1 MPLLEP
7 DPDALRPATDGR
19 DPSCDRVPDGRAG
32 GTPGPLRDELTA
44 ILGPGKVLSK
54 VSDLVRYASD
64 ASPYRFVPQVVV
76 VAEDIDDVSAVLSY
90 AHGRGREVV
99 FRAAGTSLNGQAQGE
114 DILVDVRKHWAGI
127 EVLDGPRRKAEGTA
141 DTADT
146 AGPAHALGS
155 VRARIRPGTT
165 IVRANATLARHGR
178 VLGPDPASAIACT
191 VGGVVANNAS
201 GMTAGTTRNSYR
213 TVASLTFVLP
223 SGTVV
228 DTADPDADDLL
239 AHAEPAL
246 CAGLLE
252 IKREIE
258 ADPELT
264 ARIRAKYE
272 IKNTNGYRLDAFLD
286 GATPVR
292 ILRGL
297 MVGSEGT
304 FGFISEVV
312 FDTLPLD
319 RRVSTA
325 LLFFP
330 SLPAAAAAVP
340 RFTEAGALAVEL
352 MDGNTLRASVGVRGV
367 PADWA
372 GLPKDT
378 AALLVE
384 FRAPDEARQTA
395 YEAAAAEV
403 LDGLSLVAPVASV
416 TNEFTRDPK
425 TITGYWTA
433 RKAFVAAV
441 GGSRPAGTTLITE
454 DFAVP
459 PARLAEACEA
469 LLELQTRHGFD
480 AAVAGHAAHGN
491 LHFLLAFDAGLR
503 TDVDRYAAFMDEF
516 CRLTV
521 ERFDGSLKAEHAT
534 GRNIAPFLE
543 LEWGPKATELMWRTK
558 QVIDPDGVLAPR
570 IVLNRDPRAHL
581 RGLKTIPKVEPIAD
595 PCIECGFC
603 EPTCPSEDLTTT
615 PRQRI
620 VLRREMMRQASG
632 SPVEDGLVEAYGYD
646 AVDTCAGDSTC
657 KLACP
662 VGIDTGALMKDFRQ
676 ARHSRREE
684 RVAALTARHFGAVE
698 ACVRLAVAA
707 ADKLGG
713 LLGGGRGSRGGRG
726 GLGDRGSRSGL
737 GEGGAR
743 GGFGDGGSRDGLRDG
758 EGRGGLGDDGGPGE
772 RAGRDARGNRGDRVL
787 RAVTRAARR
796 AVRPD
801 LVPEW
806 LPEIPGPASARLPH
820 TARVGACA
828 VYYPACVNR
837 IFASPG
843 DVSLAQAVVAVS
855 ARAGKPVWI
864 PGDVAGTCCATIWHS
879 KGYGTGNELM
889 ANRIVEAAWGW
900 TAGGALPLVVDA
912 SSCTL
917 GIAQEVVP
925 YLTADNRRLHQE
937 LTVVDS
943 VVWAAEELLPHLTPH
958 RRVGSAVLH
967 PTCSMSHL
975 GDEAHLLTV
984 AEACADEVVVPD
996 DTGCCAFAGDRGMLH
1011 EELTRSATR
1020 KEAAE
1025 VTSRTYDAYLS
1036 ANRMCE
1042 VGMDHAT
1049 GRTYR
1054 SVLMELERATRPE
1067 GAGGLGG
1074 PGGPA
1079 GGPGGPVSTGDTEDT
1094 GPAGGTRRK

>member
-1 MPLLEP
+1 MPLFEP
-7 DPDALRPATDGR
+7 TPEALRPVPHPEGPAH
-19 DPSCDRVPDGRAG
+19 DRVPDRQAK
-32 GTPGPLRDELTA
+32 GTPEPLRSELIA
-44 ILGPGKVLSK
+44 LLGEDKVLTK
-54 VSDLVRYASD
+54 ISDLVRYASD

-90 AHGRGREVV
+90 AHGRRREVV

-127 EVLDGPRRKAEGTA
+127 EVIGGGEQ
-141 DTADT
+141 
-146 AGPAHALGS
+146 
-155 VRARIRPGTT
+155 ARIAPGTT
-165 IVRANATLARHGR
+165 VLRANATLARHGR

-223 SGTVV
+223 TGTVV
-228 DTADPDADDLL
+228 DTADPDADAQL
-239 AHAEPAL
+239 ARAEPAL
-246 CAGLLE
+246 CEGLLA

-258 ADPELT
+258 ADQELT

-286 GATPVR
+286 GATPVE

-319 RRVSTA
+319 RRVTTG

-340 RFTEAGALAVEL
+340 LFNAAGAPAVEL
-352 MDGNTLRASVGVRGV
+352 MDGNTLRASTSVAGV

-372 GLPKDT
+372 RLPKST

-384 FRAPDEARQTA
+384 FRAPDEARQEA
-395 YEAAAAEV
+395 YEAAAAKVVE
-403 LDGLSLVAPVASV
+403 GLELVAPVASV
-416 TNEFTRDPK
+416 TNAFTRDPK
-425 TITGYWTA
+425 TIGGYWKA
-433 RKAFVAAV
+433 RKAFVTAV
-441 GGSRPAGTTLITE
+441 GGSRPSGTTLITE

-459 PARLAEACEA
+459 PSRLADACAA

-491 LHFLLAFDAGLR
+491 LHFLLAFDAGLPS
-503 TDVDRYAAFMDEF
+503 DVARYAAFMDEF
-516 CRLTV
+516 CTLTV

-543 LEWGPKATELMWRTK
+543 LEWGSKATELMWRTK

-570 IVLNRDPRAHL
+570 VVLDRDPKAHL
-581 RGLKTIPKVEPIAD
+581 RGLKTIPKVELIAD

-620 VLRREMMRQASG
+620 VLRREMMRQEPG

-662 VGIDTGALMKDFRQ
+662 VGIDTGALMKEFRH
-676 ARHSRREE
+676 ARHSPREE
-684 RVAALTARHFGAVE
+684 RAAAVAARNFKAVE
-698 ACVRLAVAA
+698 AAARLAVAA
-707 ADKLGG
+707 ADRISDR
-713 LLGGGRGSRGGRG
+713 LLTT
-726 GLGDRGSRSGL
+726 
-737 GEGGAR
+737 
-743 GGFGDGGSRDGLRDG
+743 
-758 EGRGGLGDDGGPGE
+758 
-772 RAGRDARGNRGDRVL
+772 
-787 RAVTRAARR
+787 VTRAARK

-806 LPEIPGPASARLPH
+806 LPDIPGAAARKLPR
-820 TARVGACA
+820 TPRVGASA

-837 IFASPG
+837 IFGSPG
-843 DVSLAQAVVAVS
+843 DRSLPEAMVALS
-855 ARAGKPVWI
+855 TRAGRPVWI

-879 KGYGTGNELM
+879 KGYDEGNAVM

-900 TAGGALPLVVDA
+900 TAGGRLPLVVDA

-917 GIAQEVVP
+917 GIAHEVVP
-925 YLTADNRRLHQE
+925 YLTADNRQLHRE

-943 VVWAAEELLPHLTPH
+943 LVWAADELLPHLSVH
-958 RRVGSAVLH
+958 RTVGSAVLH

-975 GDEAHLLTV
+975 GDEAQLRAL

-996 DTGCCAFAGDRGMLH
+996 DAGCCAFAGDRGMLH
-1011 EELTRSATR
+1011 KELTESATR

-1025 VTSRTYDAYLS
+1025 VTARPFDAHLS

-1049 GRTYR
+1049 GRAYY
-1054 SVLMELERATRPE
+1054 SVLLELERATRP
-1067 GAGGLGG
+1067 
-1074 PGGPA
+1074 
-1079 GGPGGPVSTGDTEDT
+1079 
-1094 GPAGGTRRK
+1094 

>member
-7 DPDALRPATDGR
+7 KPQALRPTSRTEGPA
-19 DPSCDRVPDGRAG
+19 PDRVPDRRAT
-32 GTPGPLRDELTA
+32 GTPEPLRSELSA
-44 ILGPGKVLSK
+44 LLGADKVLTGI
-54 VSDLVRYASD
+54 SDLVRYASD

-90 AHGRGREVV
+90 AHGRSREVV

-114 DILVDVRKHWAGI
+114 DILVDVREHWAGV
-127 EVLDGPRRKAEGTA
+127 EVIGDGE
-141 DTADT
+141 
-146 AGPAHALGS
+146 
-155 VRARIRPGTT
+155 RARLGPGTT
-165 IVRANATLARHGR
+165 VVRANATLARHGR

-191 VGGVVANNAS
+191 IGGVVANNAS

-223 SGTVV
+223 TGTVV
-228 DTADPDADDLL
+228 DTAEPDADEQL

-246 CAGLLE
+246 CEGLLA

-272 IKNTNGYRLDAFLD
+272 VKNTNGYRLDSFLD
-286 GATPVR
+286 GATPVE

-319 RRVSTA
+319 RRVTTG

-340 RFTEAGALAVEL
+340 LFNEAGALAVEL
-352 MDGNTLRASVGVRGV
+352 MDGNTLRASTRVAGV
-367 PADWA
+367 PADW
-372 GLPKDT
+372 GRLPKST

-384 FRAPDEARQTA
+384 FRAPDEARQEA
-395 YEAAAAEV
+395 YEAAAAQVVE
-403 LDGLSLVAPVASV
+403 GLELVAPVASV
-416 TNEFTRDPK
+416 TNAFTRDAQ
-425 TITGYWTA
+425 TIGGYWKA
-433 RKAFVAAV
+433 RKAFVTAV
-441 GGSRPAGTTLITE
+441 GGSRPSGTTLITE

-459 PARLAEACEA
+459 PSRLADACEA
-469 LLELQTRHGFD
+469 LLDLQTRHGFD

-491 LHFLLAFDAGLR
+491 LHFLLAFDAGKPS
-503 TDVDRYAAFMDEF
+503 DVERYAAFMDDF

-543 LEWGPKATELMWRTK
+543 LEWGAKATELMWRTK

-570 IVLNRDPRAHL
+570 IVLDRDPKAHL
-581 RGLKTIPKVEPIAD
+581 RGLKTIPKVELIAD

-620 VLRREMMRQASG
+620 VLRREMMRQAAG
-632 SPVEDGLVEAYGYD
+632 SPVEDSLVDAYGYD

-662 VGIDTGALMKDFRQ
+662 VGIDTGALMKEFRH
-676 ARHSRREE
+676 ARHSPREE
-684 RVAALTARHFGAVE
+684 RAAALAAKNFKAVE
-698 ACVRLAVAA
+698 ASARLAVAA
-707 ADKLGG
+707 ADRISDR
-713 LLGGGRGSRGGRG
+713 LLTT
-726 GLGDRGSRSGL
+726 
-737 GEGGAR
+737 
-743 GGFGDGGSRDGLRDG
+743 
-758 EGRGGLGDDGGPGE
+758 
-772 RAGRDARGNRGDRVL
+772 
-787 RAVTRAARR
+787 VTRAARR

-801 LVPEW
+801 LIPEW
-806 LPEIPGPASARLPH
+806 LPVIPGAAARRLPY
-820 TARVGACA
+820 TARVGASA

-837 IFASPG
+837 IFGSPG
-843 DVSLAQAVVAVS
+843 DRSLPEALVALS
-855 ARAGKPVWI
+855 TRAGRPVWI
-864 PGDVAGTCCATIWHS
+864 PDDVAGTCCATIWHS
-879 KGYGTGNELM
+879 KGYDAGNTVM

-900 TAGGALPLVVDA
+900 TAGGRLPLVVDA

-917 GIAQEVVP
+917 GIAHEVVP
-925 YLTADNRRLHQE
+925 HLTADNRQLHQE

-943 VVWAAEELLPHLTPH
+943 LVWAADELLPHLTVY
-958 RRVGSAVLH
+958 RTVGSAVLH

-975 GDEAHLLTV
+975 GDEAQLRTL

-996 DTGCCAFAGDRGMLH
+996 DAGCCAFAGDRGMLH
-1011 EELTRSATR
+1011 KELTESATR

-1025 VTSRTYDAYLS
+1025 VTARDFDAHLS

-1049 GRTYR
+1049 GRHYY
-1054 SVLMELERATRPE
+1054 SVLLELERATRP
-1067 GAGGLGG
+1067 
-1074 PGGPA
+1074 
-1079 GGPGGPVSTGDTEDT
+1079 
-1094 GPAGGTRRK
+1094 